1 MMTAAR
7 DLSGAKARRRMR
19 SGLAVASIV
28 QRGAFIVA
36 TWLSLLAL
44 PTGPA
49 LAQSLLPTGFGTV
62 NIGAPW
68 DEVSAGFD
76 YKDLSDASTLLE
88 RLNQECGYKTALVDS
103 DDGDLLITVN
113 DFVVTD
119 LSYATPLEP
128 NSDLMAVA
136 DLVMQTYGQP
146 KSATM
151 RDAIGKATLDRARVS
166 HIELRYDAKNPV
178 TFYISGP
185 AVWQYQ
191 INVQYAQKRWHQNK
205 NTRCARQR
213 AKALRKAA
221 KEQSKPA
228 KAEDQ

>member
-1 MMTAAR
+1 ML
-7 DLSGAKARRRMR
+7 LSG
-19 SGLAVASIV
+19 
-28 QRGAFIVA
+28 
-36 TWLSLLAL
+36 
-44 PTGPA
+44 PTA
-49 LAQSLLPTGFGTV
+49 AQSLLPTGFGTV
-62 NIGAPW
+62 NIGAAW

-76 YKDLSDASTLLE
+76 FRDLSDASTLLE
-88 RLNQECGYKTALVDS
+88 RLNQECGYKTALVNS

-113 DFVVTD
+113 DFIVTD

-178 TFYISGP
+178 TFYISGA

-213 AKALRKAA
+213 AKTLRAAA
-221 KEQSKPA
+221 KAKPTQP
-228 KAEDQ
+228 KDDDQ